1 MKQISFQSVKTSQLG
16 AAYPINCYEVEP
28 GITYGSFHSSDL
40 HRGIL
45 AAHLPQASAR
55 QPRKRNSLKGILGRA
70 LACVMVMAI
79 VDVALINFMF
89 FPECN
94 RITHDCFLVQ
104 HLWGAK

>member
-16 AAYPINCYEVEP
+16 AAYPIPCSVL
-28 GITYGSFHSSDL
+28 D
-40 HRGIL
+40 
-45 AAHLPQASAR
+45 AAQKVLFQASAR
-55 QPRKRNSLKGILGRA
+55 QPRKCTTLKGILGRA

-94 RITHDCFLVQ
+94 RITQDCFLVQ

>member
-1 MKQISFQSVKTSQLG
+1 MNQISFQSVKTSQLG
-16 AAYPINCYEVEP
+16 AAYPIP
-28 GITYGSFHSSDL
+28 RSTLD
-40 HRGIL
+40 
-45 AAHLPQASAR
+45 AAQKVLPQASAR
-55 QPRKRNSLKGILGRA
+55 QPRKRNSLRGILGRA

-104 HLWGAK
+104 HLWGER